1 MPMAKIL
8 IVGGPGDYQEA
19 GAILRKGGHDPVS
32 ATSMKAGIEQA
43 KKLPF
48 GSLILANYREL
59 ATRIAMKLQSLSLH
73 CVKLES
79 IIL

>member
-32 ATSMKAGIEQA
+32 ATSMKAE
-43 KKLPF
+43 
-48 GSLILANYREL
+48 
-59 ATRIAMKLQSLSLH
+59 
-73 CVKLES
+73 
-79 IIL
+79 

>member
-1 MPMAKIL
+1 MAKIL

-48 GSLILANYREL
+48 GSLIL
-59 ATRIAMKLQSLSLH
+59 TRIAMKLQSLSLH

-79 IIL
+79 ITL